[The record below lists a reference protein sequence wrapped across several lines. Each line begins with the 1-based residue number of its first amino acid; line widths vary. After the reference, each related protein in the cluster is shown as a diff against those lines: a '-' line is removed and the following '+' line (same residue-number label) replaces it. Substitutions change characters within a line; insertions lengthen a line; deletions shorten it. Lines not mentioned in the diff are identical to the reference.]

1 LTKEI
6 NEINIAAYA
15 LGVAE
20 EIEGNLE
27 PFTYSKAIS
36 STDAK
41 NWVTAMHDK
50 MVSLEKNGT
59 WDLVKLPKEKKT
71 IC

>member
-1 LTKEI
+1 MKSILLLMLWVWQKK
-6 NEINIAAYA
+6 
-15 LGVAE
+15 L
-20 EIEGNLE
+20 
-27 PFTYSKAIS
+27 AIS